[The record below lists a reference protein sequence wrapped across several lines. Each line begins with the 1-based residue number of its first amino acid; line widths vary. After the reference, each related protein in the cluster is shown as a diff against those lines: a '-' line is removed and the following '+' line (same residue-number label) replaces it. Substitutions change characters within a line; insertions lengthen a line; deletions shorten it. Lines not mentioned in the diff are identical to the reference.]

1 MMLWVSPIP
10 DPSKR
15 VTWQIPV
22 FGVKKTSWTR
32 FEMEFFMAMPHL
44 RLDFVLVGDKE
55 QIPVADRTISRDR
68 LHAHYGSAKVAT
80 HFIS

>member
-1 MMLWVSPIP
+1 
-10 DPSKR
+10 
-15 VTWQIPV
+15 
-22 FGVKKTSWTR
+22 
-32 FEMEFFMAMPHL
+32 MAMPHL